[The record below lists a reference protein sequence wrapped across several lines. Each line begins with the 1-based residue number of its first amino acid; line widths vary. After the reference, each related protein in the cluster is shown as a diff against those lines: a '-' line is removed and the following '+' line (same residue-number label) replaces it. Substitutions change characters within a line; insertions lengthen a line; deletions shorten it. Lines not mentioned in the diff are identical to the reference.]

1 MASERDRVLA
11 QIGVSRETAEALD
24 TYVALLRRWQTVKNL
39 VGPATLDQVWARHIL
54 DSAQLVPLRSTA
66 KIWMDLGSGAGFPAL
81 VIATLLRDQ
90 KGVAVHLV
98 ESNGRKCAFLREV
111 IRTLKLP
118 AQVHADRIE
127 SVLASPPPGIEVLTA
142 RALASLSDL
151 FRYGERLLTTGTV
164 GLFPKGQDLAD
175 ELTEAAK
182 YWRIQASD
190 VQSVTDPKARILIV
204 EQLARRVPSDI
215 HPEGGGHVD

>member
-1 MASERDRVLA
+1 MANERDGVLS

-24 TYVALLRRWQTVKNL
+24 TYVALLRRWQGVKNL
-39 VGPATLDQVWARHIL
+39 VGPATLEQVWSRHIL
-54 DSAQLVPLRSTA
+54 DSAQLVPLRPSA
-66 KIWMDLGSGAGFPAL
+66 RRWMDLGSGAGFPGL
-81 VIATLLRDQ
+81 VIAALLREQ
-90 KGVAVHLV
+90 EGVEVHLV

-111 IRTLKLP
+111 IRTVRLP
-118 AQVHADRIE
+118 ARVHADRIE
-127 SVLASPPPGIEVLTA
+127 SVLAAPPPGIEVLTA
-142 RALASLSDL
+142 RALAPLADL
-151 FRYGERLLTTGTV
+151 LRLGESLLTTGTV

-175 ELTEAAK
+175 ELTDAAK

-204 EQLARRVPSDI
+204 ERLARRVDSDI